1 MDDRTT
7 TTLDHS
13 TIDWIM
19 VGLLAASAVAL
30 VVLLGVIIWQ
40 HCKRRKF
47 RAEGSTVDER
57 VLLISAYE

>member
-1 MDDRTT
+1 MDDKTT
-7 TTLDHS
+7 TTLTHS
-13 TIDWIM
+13 TIDWVMI
-19 VGLLAASAVAL
+19 GLLAGSAVAL
-30 VVLLGVIIWQ
+30 VVLLTIVIWQ